1 MFTRHGRAAG
11 WIAIAMS
18 VGAIASLP
26 DAAAMTQPGEPI
38 PDAPQVVV
46 VGAPPAGMELAAWAV
61 GRFEVAGLEL
71 PPTEVHFHEDIE
83 GCRGFLGYT
92 QGGRV
97 DLCVRLEM
105 EAGPQRLVLHELA
118 HAWEGAILDEA
129 CRERFVQFR
138 GLDAWAGDDVEWKQR
153 GIEQLAEIVAWGL
166 GDGTMAPMVDGD
178 RDPQTLL
185 ETFDLVRSGCTS

>member
-1 MFTRHGRAAG
+1 
-11 WIAIAMS
+11 MS

-26 DAAAMTQPGEPI
+26 DAVALTRAGDPVPGT
-38 PDAPQVVV
+38 PQVVV
-46 VGAPPAGMELAAWAV
+46 VDAPPVAMELAVWAV
-61 GRFEVAGLEL
+61 GRFEAAGLEL
-71 PPTEVHFHEDIE
+71 PPTEVHFHDGIE
-83 GCRGFLGYT
+83 GCRGFLGYA

-118 HAWEGAILDEA
+118 HAWESATLDEV
-129 CRERFVQFR
+129 CRERFLQLR

-166 GDGTMAPMVDGD
+166 ADGAMAPMIDGD
-178 RDPQTLL
+178 RDPQALS
-185 ETFDLVRSGCTS
+185 EAYDLVRSRCAA